1 MSKKIFLSLLFVL
14 ALAVSC
20 KNNTTNST
28 TNNNTTTK
36 ITFDDYLKE
45 IAALDDLN
53 IAEKG
58 TIILDPIHYVAMSK
72 PNTIDIQAK
81 GESVQT
87 ADNNTTTTD
96 IAKSK
101 MQDKLNAIQNPKITY
116 RVIAYEYPQTET
128 DTVQFNIEMTP
139 RNGEF
144 DLDSFKNEDFTDATY
159 TTATKIT
166 LFINVSLIDCKWTD
180 VTTPSK

>member
-20 KNNTTNST
+20 NKNNPTSP
-28 TNNNTTTK
+28 TTTK
-36 ITFDDYLKE
+36 VTYQDYSKE

-58 TIILDPIHYVAMSK
+58 TIILDPISYVAMVK
-72 PNTIDIQAK
+72 PNTIDI
-81 GESVQT
+81 T
-87 ADNNTTTTD
+87 ANGPSATTANDNTTTTD
-96 IAKSK
+96 IVTKK
-101 MQDKLNAIQNPKITY
+101 MQDALNAIQNPKITY
-116 RVIAYEYPQTET
+116 NVKSYAFPQTET

-144 DLDSFKNEDFTDATY
+144 DVDSFKNESFTDTVN
-159 TTATKIT
+159 TTAAKIT
-166 LFINVSLIDCKWTD
+166 LSINVSLIDCKWTD
-180 VTTPSK
+180 VMTPSK

>member
-1 MSKKIFLSLLFVL
+1 
-14 ALAVSC
+14 
-20 KNNTTNST
+20 
-28 TNNNTTTK
+28 
-36 ITFDDYLKE
+36 
-45 IAALDDLN
+45 
-53 IAEKG
+53 
-58 TIILDPIHYVAMSK
+58 MSK

-144 DLDSFKNEDFTDATY
+144 DLDSFKKAGFTVTDN
-159 TTATKIT
+159 TTASKISFIINMT
-166 LFINVSLIDCKWTD
+166 LVNAKWTD
-180 VTTPSK
+180 FTPASK